1 MRSPLPARFP
11 APSRPDTAPAADPL
25 ARARQLLQR
34 PAAPPAAAQRTPPD
48 PGHVLAELPRDD
60 GSTLLVAVQRA
71 TQTGAPYLHV
81 GVWRNGW
88 PEKGRSV
95 SVRVREL
102 LPVLAALADAVEHVD
117 ELRAQRAEVT
127 P

>member
-1 MRSPLPARFP
+1 MRSLPARFA
-11 APSRPDTAPAADPL
+11 APSRPDTDTAADPL
-25 ARARQLLQR
+25 ARARHLLQR
-34 PAAPPAAAQRTPPD
+34 PAAPPAAAPRTPPD
-48 PGHVLAELPRDD
+48 PGPVLAELPRDD

-71 TQTGAPYLHV
+71 TSTGAPYLHV

-95 SVRVREL
+95 AVRVREL

-117 ELRAQRAEVT
+117 ELRAARAEVT

>member
-1 MRSPLPARFP
+1 MRE
-11 APSRPDTAPAADPL
+11 PDELDR
-25 ARARQLLQR
+25 ARALLASPR
-34 PAAPPAAAQRTPPD
+34 FAPPTRPPTD
-48 PGHVLAELPRDD
+48 RGHVLAELPRGD
-60 GSTLLVAVQRA
+60 GSALLVAVQRA

-117 ELRAQRAEVT
+117 ELRAARAEVT

>member
-1 MRSPLPARFP
+1 MRSPLPARFA
-11 APSRPDTAPAADPL
+11 APSRPDNAPAADPL

-34 PAAPPAAAQRTPPD
+34 PASPSPAQRPPPD

-117 ELRAQRAEVT
+117 ELRAARAEVT

>member
-1 MRSPLPARFP
+1 MRSLPARFA
-11 APSRPDTAPAADPL
+11 APSRPDTDTAADPL

-34 PAAPPAAAQRTPPD
+34 PPPSAAQRPPPD

-60 GSTLLVAVQRA
+60 GSTLIVAVQRA

-81 GVWRNGW
+81 GVWRGGW

-117 ELRAQRAEVT
+117 ELRAARAEVT

>member
-1 MRSPLPARFP
+1 MSDA
-11 APSRPDTAPAADPL
+11 L

-34 PAAPPAAAQRTPPD
+34 PAHTATQRTPPD
-48 PGHVLAELPRDD
+48 RGHVLAEVPRDD

-71 TQTGAPYLHV
+71 TTSGAPYLHV
-81 GVWRNGW
+81 GLWRDGW

-95 SVRVREL
+95 AVRVREL
-102 LPVLAALADAVEHVD
+102 LPVLQAVADAVEHID
-117 ELRAQRAEVT
+117 ELRAARAKVT

>member
-1 MRSPLPARFP
+1 MSDA
-11 APSRPDTAPAADPL
+11 L

-34 PAAPPAAAQRTPPD
+34 PAPTATQRTPPD
-48 PGHVLAELPRDD
+48 RGHVLAELPRDD

-71 TQTGAPYLHV
+71 TTSGAPYLHV
-81 GVWRNGW
+81 GLWRDGW

-95 SVRVREL
+95 AVRVREL
-102 LPVLAALADAVEHVD
+102 LPVLQAVADAVEHID
-117 ELRAQRAEVT
+117 ELRAARAKVT